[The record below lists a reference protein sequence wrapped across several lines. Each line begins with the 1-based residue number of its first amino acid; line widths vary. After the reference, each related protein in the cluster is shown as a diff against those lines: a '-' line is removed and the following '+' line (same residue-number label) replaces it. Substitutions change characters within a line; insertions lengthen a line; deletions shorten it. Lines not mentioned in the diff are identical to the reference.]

1 MAKELVGAPV
11 GRREFIALVIN
22 RYEARKGDEIERI
35 AEDVRALLEK
45 LDGDHRASDIAAF
58 KDALLKWDRLAQP
71 LQVADSVL
79 GIDEPHSRD
88 LFRSIRE
95 HCIDL
100 ANNKSQNT
108 LAMAIL
114 EIGKPVFNE
123 LPDASASIDK
133 DIYALKDLAR
143 GERLEAALSPLKLL
157 VDTASRDFAKLG
169 REVRLPRIS
178 HQHKAIMAALDE
190 ALSSGD
196 PETSAIAV
204 AMIRGLAIKLANDV
218 EDNSGALAITTSLLQ
233 RQGRLPSE
241 TTAQLQKDHVAL
253 ARNISFSNM
262 MDALKSGNLSHAK
275 TLANSLA
282 ANADGEEARS
292 IQNILH
298 LISERQ
304 KKSRNGWI
312 WTAVILG
319 GIVAII
325 ALSEKNSGSVS
336 NYDPPSQYND
346 TSTAGSVENIL
357 ANTES
362 NSEEASIENK
372 IQNDG
377 VAADDEVSIKENRP
391 PLYSIGTSFDRSQVR
406 YCMMQKARLEAANN
420 VSARPTEYKIQQ
432 FNLTVDDYNSR
443 CSNFR
448 YHNDDMTAV
457 QQEVNENASRL
468 RSEGEALVDG
478 GY

>member
-1 MAKELVGAPV
+1 MVGVSVNADRTRIGEAIDDALFDDDSPVRQRQLDNARQSLFAPRPRLEAEIGFLLGSDDETVAEVLTALRRHEAARSADNLAGIDRVNYLAHRCANENSLAKARTAKALIYAYDEIAFERIIAAVRAARQRSGFGEVDGEAARSAFTNLSERHADAALDGLLVGSQGPEAVSELAKELVGAPV
-11 GRREFIALVIN
+11 GRREVIAMVIN

-35 AEDVRALLEK
+35 TENLRALLGK

-58 KDALLKWDRLAQP
+58 KDALLKWNRLAQP
-71 LQVADSVL
+71 LQVADTVL
-79 GIDEPHSRD
+79 GIDEPPSRD
-88 LFRSIRE
+88 LLRSIRE

-262 MDALKSGNLSHAK
+262 MDALKSGVPIRLTHTPTTSSGC
-275 TLANSLA
+275 LV
-282 ANADGEEARS
+282 AR
-292 IQNILH
+292 
-298 LISERQ
+298 
-304 KKSRNGWI
+304 
-312 WTAVILG
+312 A
-319 GIVAII
+319 
-325 ALSEKNSGSVS
+325 
-336 NYDPPSQYND
+336 
-346 TSTAGSVENIL
+346 
-357 ANTES
+357 
-362 NSEEASIENK
+362 
-372 IQNDG
+372 
-377 VAADDEVSIKENRP
+377 
-391 PLYSIGTSFDRSQVR
+391 
-406 YCMMQKARLEAANN
+406 
-420 VSARPTEYKIQQ
+420 
-432 FNLTVDDYNSR
+432 
-443 CSNFR
+443 
-448 YHNDDMTAV
+448 
-457 QQEVNENASRL
+457 
-468 RSEGEALVDG
+468 
-478 GY
+478 